1 MNAMKH
7 LRYFLAIAL
16 IPLMVSCE
24 KFLEYPPEGAI
35 LAEDALKTPDDLQ
48 RLLNSCYD
56 VLANVFDGS
65 YQNLA
70 ELLSDN
76 LASPNGNDFQSVY
89 NRQTNFF
96 TPTTNG
102 VYSDFYYTIYRC
114 NSLLENFDL
123 IDGLSASERSRME
136 AEARFIRGVCHWY
149 TAKLYAQPY
158 GYSPSNSHPGIVLRQ
173 QAGNE
178 PLARSTVA
186 QTYDFILSDLLYA
199 FNNLPE
205 SNGVYASKNAAAGML
220 AMVYFVMNDFTRTV
234 QYCDQVVGSGM
245 YSLND
250 TIDRFPNNQN
260 VALPNPETVF
270 GTVSFSNDVRT
281 GDLTGNY
288 NASGILPPNL
298 TVAQELYQQF
308 SSNPGDQRNGWITA
322 DGTRYIL
329 RRYQGKVVFNIPI
342 VYLTELMLIR
352 AEALAELNQNL
363 DVAIADINAI
373 RERAFGSVI
382 NNLPPGATAT
392 QVLDAARLE
401 YRKETVSEGK
411 WMEQLKR
418 RGAKGENIIIRG
430 AAWNCPGMILQFPN
444 GEFTSALFTGNPEGG
459 CN

>member
-1 MNAMKH
+1 MKH
-7 LRYFLAIAL
+7 LRYYLAALL
-16 IPLMVSCE
+16 IPALVSCE

-35 LAEDALKTPDDLQ
+35 LAEDALKTPDDMQ

-70 ELLSDN
+70 ELLSNN
-76 LASPNGNDFQSVY
+76 LAQPNGNDFQSVY
-89 NRQTNFF
+89 NRSTNFF

-123 IDGLSASERSRME
+123 ISGLSQGERNRME

-149 TAKLYAQPY
+149 VAKLYAQPY
-158 GYSPSNSHPGIVLRQ
+158 GYSPANSHPGIVLRDR
-173 QAGNE
+173 ASNE
-178 PLARSTVA
+178 PLARSTVGE
-186 QTYDFILSDLLYA
+186 TYEFVLSDLQYA
-199 FNNLPE
+199 FANLPE
-205 SNGVYASKNAAAGML
+205 SNSVYATKHAASGML

-234 QYCDQVVGSGM
+234 QYCDAVIGSGQFF
-245 YSLND
+245 LND

-260 VALPNPETVF
+260 IALTNPETVF
-270 GTVSFSNDVRT
+270 GTVSYSNDIRT

-298 TVAQELYQQF
+298 TFSQELFQQF
-308 SSNPGDQRNGWITA
+308 STNPGDQRNVWLVA
-322 DGTRYIL
+322 EGTRYIL

-352 AEALAELNQNL
+352 AEALGELDLSL
-363 DVAIADINAI
+363 DVAINDINQI
-373 RERAFGSVI
+373 RQRAFGGPI
-382 NNLPPGATAT
+382 NNLPSNANAA
-392 QVLDAARLE
+392 QVIDAARLE
-401 YRKETVSEGK
+401 YRKETISEGK

-430 AAWNCPGMILQFPN
+430 APWNCPGMALQFPN
-444 GEFTSALFTGNPEGG
+444 GEFTSALFSGNPEGG